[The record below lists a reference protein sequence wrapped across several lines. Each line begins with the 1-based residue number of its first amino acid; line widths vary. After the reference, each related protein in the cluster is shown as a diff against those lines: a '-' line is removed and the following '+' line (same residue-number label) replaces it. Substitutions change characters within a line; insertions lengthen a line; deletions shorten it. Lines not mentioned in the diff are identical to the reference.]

1 MLGFREV
8 LVGHGRGLWKSESK
22 TRATGR
28 MALDGFVQ
36 DTNTK
41 SQHQSNN
48 WFIHPS
54 SDKQTRSTEIPWNTW
69 IAETVLR
76 FRWGKKMSASSKYM
90 FRLELQLQA
99 WIKLRFG
106 TWWFQKN
113 KNEKMIYKH
122 GHDWSW
128 FTLFSGYPGFISIMK
143 PFHNHCPSAC
153 EATPRS
159 TCPGR
164 TLCWFA
170 YQMSAQ
176 GLCCM
181 SEHHTANDDKSKH

>member
-1 MLGFREV
+1 VLSFREV

-22 TRATGR
+22 TRATGS

-90 FRLELQLQA
+90 FRLV
-99 WIKLRFG
+99 
-106 TWWFQKN
+106 
-113 KNEKMIYKH
+113 
-122 GHDWSW
+122 
-128 FTLFSGYPGFISIMK
+128 SGYPGFISIMK
-143 PFHNHCPSAC
+143 PFHNHCQSAC

-164 TLCWFA
+164 TLYWFA